1 MELDESI
8 ARRSIVSYV
17 SPVYFVL
24 FLPIT
29 LLLYQLT
36 PKKFRWG
43 VLLFS
48 SLVFYVLISKWQFIF
63 VLLTTLLI
71 YLYGLGIN
79 YIDTRKN
86 SSEDESSE
94 NRRELKKH
102 VLTKKKRFLK
112 IVISLILLILIVL
125 KYTPFISKNIQAIV
139 SSLSFGVEIPIMKFI
154 VPLGISFYSLQAVS
168 YCVDIYRGVVQ
179 PEKNFLKLCLYLC
192 FFPTI
197 MQGPITRY
205 SDISPSLYAG
215 DSITMSSFS
224 GGLQRIIWGF
234 FKKIVIADRLNALV
248 SAILDVNHS
257 NFSGS
262 VILFGALIYTIQLYM
277 DFSGIVDIC
286 IGTSDIFNIKIPENF
301 RQPFFAKTVTEFW
314 KRWHMTLGAWLK
326 DYVFYPVMLSR
337 HIKSLTKKTRK
348 KLGKNASLIITNTIA
363 LFVVWLCNGFWHGAG
378 WNFVLYGIYYFT
390 LITLALIFE
399 PVFKKIK
406 KRLRLDKHTFSLRFL
421 QTLKMSVIIIFG
433 ELIFRVESI
442 QKLIMMLKNVI
453 FKFQLSDFVNGLN
466 SVPAFKIIDIGVVFF
481 ALIVVFVV
489 NLLKEKGLD
498 PFQMV
503 FTWPTWARWSLTY
516 TFILVIVIFG
526 AYGNGYAPVDII
538 YAGF

>member
-1 MELDESI
+1 M
-8 ARRSIVSYV
+8 SYV

-29 LLLYQLT
+29 LLSYQLA

-48 SLVFYVLISKWQFIF
+48 SFVFYILISKWQFVF

-71 YLYGLGIN
+71 YLFGLGISH
-79 YIDTRKN
+79 IDSK
-86 SSEDESSE
+86 SIPKEDEASQ
-94 NRRELKKH
+94 NLRELKTQA
-102 VLTKKKRFLK
+102 LIKKRHFLK
-112 IVISLILLILIVL
+112 IVIGFVLLILIVL
-125 KYTPFISKNIQAIV
+125 KYSPFISKNVQTIV

-154 VPLGISFYSLQAVS
+154 VPLGISFYSLQAIS
-168 YCVDIYRGVVQ
+168 YCVDIYRGVIQ

-205 SDISPSLYAG
+205 NDIAPSLYAG
-215 DSITMSSFS
+215 NPITMTSLS

-286 IGTSDIFNIKIPENF
+286 IGTSDIFNIKVPENF

-348 KLGKNASLIITNTIA
+348 KFGKNTSLIITNAIA

-378 WNFVLYGIYYFT
+378 WNFVLYGMYYFT

-399 PVFKKIK
+399 PVFIKIK
-406 KRLRLDKHTFSLRFL
+406 DVLKLDQHPFTLRFI
-421 QTLKMSVIIIFG
+421 QTVKMSVIIIFG

-442 QKLIMMLKNVI
+442 QKLIMMFKNVI

-466 SVPAFKIIDIGVVFF
+466 SVPTFNIVDIAVVLI
-481 ALIVVFVV
+481 AVIVVFAVDM
-489 NLLKEKGLD
+489 LKEKGYD
-498 PFQMV
+498 PFQTV
-503 FTWPTWARWSLTY
+503 ITWPTWARWSLTY

-526 AYGNGYAPVDII
+526 AYGNGNAPVDII